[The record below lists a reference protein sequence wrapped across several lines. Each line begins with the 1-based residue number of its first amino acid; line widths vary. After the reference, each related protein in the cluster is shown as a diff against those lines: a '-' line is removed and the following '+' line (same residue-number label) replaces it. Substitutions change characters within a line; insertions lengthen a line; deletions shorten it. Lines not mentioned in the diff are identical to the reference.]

1 MGHLQDGVWTNEEF
15 LTEHDGNGT
24 YVKQP
29 SQFRNWVTADGSA
42 GPTGTYVSGVRELNL
57 PLASGNFTLDAG
69 STITM
74 RMFYRSVEDGTY
86 CDVVP
91 MPASASDGEGGTIPG
106 AWSNDCRCTLYIDL
120 Q

>member
-1 MGHLQDGVWTNEEF
+1 
-15 LTEHDGNGT
+15 
-24 YVKQP
+24 
-29 SQFRNWVTADGSA
+29 
-42 GPTGTYVSGVRELNL
+42 VRKLDV

-86 CDVVP
+86 GDIVP
-91 MPASASDGEGGTIPG
+91 IPAPDSDGEGGTTPG
-106 AWSNDCRCTLYIDL
+106 AWSNDCRCTLYIEL

>member
-1 MGHLQDGVWTNEEF
+1 MTKNDVEYFCHRWIRVSPRS
-15 LTEHDGNGT
+15 H
-24 YVKQP
+24 YRRV
-29 SQFRNWVTADGSA
+29 A

-74 RMFYRSVEDGTY
+74 RMFYRSVEDGTHG
-86 CDVVP
+86 DVVP